1 MDILTYRNP
10 TFRDVTITVEP
21 DGLVITAL
29 ALVEGRLK
37 SVDIKYTSAN
47 AAMLLTSLDNI
58 FMNSSIRGSISPLN
72 DKTRE
77 AYGVIV
83 DFKKRTGRISPTY
96 TYVLD
101 EAAPQ
106 ENGKPRRHYTNLS
119 AVQGSV
125 EPTLRTFLGNIE
137 DNPLTMDNVKE
148 ISKYMSRD
156 QLDIL
161 RLATKE
167 TSSTVIES
175 AFIHRILYRSVAAYI
190 DSADP
195 AVKNAA
201 LETIQYSISLIAE
214 FEPPKKVWELA
225 SRMDSTLFNLLFLHY
240 GGDNIRNI
248 DHYSQIDWNA
258 HTARQ
263 ILVPLSYGTEQDI
276 YTEEYRNKVL
286 DLLST
291 DRFVVRKG
299 YDVNGNGLNNL
310 ANCKFTFIASFIEK
324 TQRTPVVNTF
334 KLDLS
339 ITRFL
344 ELYDHPEI
352 LPSLRK
358 FLKKNYT
365 VEIPATA
372 DAPRSDESV
381 MNVLDWTDPWVGD
394 NDTLFIMAV
403 LKKDVEWLTKY
414 SKLSNYTSFMV
425 DLFASHLVPGE
436 HEYSLPHVLH
446 DLPRGIYHI
455 FMDGRFPYNLT
466 AIDNV
471 LEFIHQ
477 SYKFYNKSILLS
489 FFKSVPLPV
498 LLSSKFFFI
507 EYLVDMAF
515 LSGDSGPLGSAK
527 PLYLQD
533 KFIEESYTVNDTFLR
548 LMSSIITKVDKTALP
563 FHLLVKLSS

>member
-1 MDILTYRNP
+1 MDILTYTNP

-29 ALVEGRLK
+29 ALVEGKLK
-37 SVDIKYTSAN
+37 SVDIKYSSAN
-47 AAMLLTSLDNI
+47 PALLLTSLDNI
-58 FMNSSIRGSISPLN
+58 FMNSSIRGAILPLN

-77 AYGVIV
+77 AYAVIV

-106 ENGKPRRHYTNLS
+106 EDGKPRRRYMNLS
-119 AVQGSV
+119 AVQGSA

-137 DNPLTMDNVKE
+137 DNPLNIDNIKE

-156 QLDIL
+156 QLDIMK
-161 RLATKE
+161 LATKG

-195 AVKNAA
+195 VFKKSA
-201 LETIQYSISLIAE
+201 LETIQYAISLIAE
-214 FEPPKKVWELA
+214 FEAPKKVWELA
-225 SRMDSTLFNLLFLHY
+225 SRMDNTIFNLLYLHY

-248 DHYSQIDWNA
+248 DHYSQIDWSA

-263 ILVPLSYGTEQDI
+263 ILVPVSYGTEQDI

-299 YDVNGNGLNNL
+299 YDVNGSMNNL
-310 ANCKFTFIASFIEK
+310 VDCKFTFIASFIEK
-324 TQRTPVVNTF
+324 IQREPDTNTSRR
-334 KLDLS
+334 DLT
-339 ITRFL
+339 IKRLL
-344 ELYDHPEI
+344 ELHDRPEVLPI
-352 LPSLRK
+352 LEE
-358 FLKKNYT
+358 FLDDNYT

-381 MNVLDWTDPWVGD
+381 MNVLDWVDPWVGD
-394 NDTLFIMAV
+394 NDVLFVMAV
-403 LKKDVEWLTKY
+403 LKKDVEWLIKY
-414 SKLSNYTSFMV
+414 SKLSDYTSFMV
-425 DLFASHLVPGE
+425 SLFASHLVPGE
-436 HEYSLPHVLH
+436 HDYSIPHVLH

-455 FMDGRFPYNLT
+455 FMDGRFPYNMT

-471 LEFIHQ
+471 LEFIRQ
-477 SYKFYNKSILLS
+477 NYKFYNKSILLS

-498 LLSSKFFFI
+498 LLSSKHFFI
-507 EYLVDMAF
+507 EYLVDMAL
-515 LSGDSGPLGSAK
+515 LSGDRGPMGMSK

-533 KFIEESYTVNDTFLR
+533 KFIEESYTVNDAFLR